1 MAKDKKRKKGKAS
14 RPKKKRLNREQIS
27 ITGEADYIIN
37 RAQEYDSRVV
47 SLGSLIFFSTET
59 GDAWMLDCEDGLALN
74 LAIAG
79 DKQPFRILETSEKV
93 AIEWNANY
101 HIEED
106 KFIVTQQSG
115 HIKTIIGYP
124 TAEILKTIHR
134 IV

>member
-1 MAKDKKRKKGKAS
+1 MAKNKKRKKAKAS

-27 ITGEADYIIN
+27 IAGETDYIIN

-74 LAIAG
+74 LAIG
-79 DKQPFRILETSEKV
+79 GNKQPFRILETSEKV

-134 IV
+134 IE

>member
-1 MAKDKKRKKGKAS
+1 
-14 RPKKKRLNREQIS
+14 
-27 ITGEADYIIN
+27 
-37 RAQEYDSRVV
+37 
-47 SLGSLIFFSTET
+47 
-59 GDAWMLDCEDGLALN
+59 MLDCEDGLALN
-74 LAIAG
+74 LTIGG

-101 HIEED
+101 HIKED
-106 KFIVTQQSG
+106 NFIVTQQSG

>member
-1 MAKDKKRKKGKAS
+1 MANDKKRKKPKAS
-14 RPKKKRLNREQIS
+14 RPKKKRLSREQIS
-27 ITGEADYIIN
+27 IAGEADYIIN

-79 DKQPFRILETSEKV
+79 DKQPFRILETSEKI

-134 IV
+134 IE

>member
-1 MAKDKKRKKGKAS
+1 MAKDKKRKKAKAY
-14 RPKKKRLNREQIS
+14 RPKKKRVRREQIN

-74 LAIAG
+74 LAIDG
-79 DKQPFRILETSEKV
+79 DIQPFRILETSEKV
-93 AIEWNANY
+93 AIEWNVNY

-115 HIKTIIGYP
+115 NIKTIIGYP